1 MRQRE
6 SGFTLIELMIVVAII
21 GILAAIAIPQ
31 YTAYTARSQ
40 SSEAMSLAGP
50 LKTAISEYRQNEG
63 SWPGSNSD
71 AGVKAADKYAG
82 KYVATATI
90 GANGALTMQMKSTGV
105 ASGLG
110 GKNIVLTPT
119 DAGGAISWACTNNLA
134 SDDQNKVPSVCK
146 VTGGGGGKGG

>member
-50 LKTAISEYRQNEG
+50 LKTAISEYVQNEG
-63 SWPGSNSD
+63 AFPGDNAT
-71 AGVKAADKYAG
+71 AGVGAAATYKG

-90 GANGALTMQMKSTGV
+90 GANGVLTMAMQSSGV
-105 ASGLG
+105 ASGLS
-110 GKNIVLTPT
+110 GKNIILTPT
-119 DAGGAISWACTNNLA
+119 DVGGSISWACTNNLDA
-134 SDDQNKVPSVCK
+134 DDQNKVPSVCK
-146 VTGGGGGKGG
+146 TAAGGKGG